1 MMQET
6 RKRQTAHKVW
16 IADLVNGTY
25 VKTAG
30 EWEPNYVSVRGTPTS
45 RVNIIGIIT
54 GKELQETQATIK
66 VDDGSATIEAKAW
79 QEDIPKIAD
88 KNIGDIVIVIG
99 KVREFNNK
107 KQVNIEIIRKLEPSW
122 LKLRK
127 EELTKEFGQV
137 QEPKATPEPAA
148 PAAEGP
154 VEEADA
160 RKLIMQAIED
170 LDQED
175 GADFFK
181 IVEQTKLDEELVDTT
196 VQTLLREG
204 EIFEIKPGKLRS
216 MA

>member
-1 MMQET
+1 M
-6 RKRQTAHKVW
+6 
-16 IADLVNGTY
+16 
-25 VKTAG
+25 
-30 EWEPNYVSVRGTPTS
+30 
-45 RVNIIGIIT
+45 
-54 GKELQETQATIK
+54 
-66 VDDGSATIEAKAW
+66 
-79 QEDIPKIAD
+79 
-88 KNIGDIVIVIG
+88 
-99 KVREFNNK
+99 
-107 KQVNIEIIRKLEPSW
+107 
-122 LKLRK
+122 
-127 EELTKEFGQV
+127 